1 MKLNPTQTATLL
13 ALHRALE
20 RATDSGVLD
29 AMTVS
34 MHPDLINGFCDGV
47 KQFIARE
54 LDMIQVEGFNVRV
67 VEKGQP
73 YGRNDCLI
81 HDQDEPLVEFYDAK
95 QNVALFGP
103 RGQFVSRYYRSTLME
118 GEYPQGLALDG
129 GVPQWSMSPAGMRAV
144 KAFVQQHMNR
154 TL

>member
-1 MKLNPTQTATLL
+1 MTLNNTQTTALL
-13 ALHRALE
+13 ALNRALE
-20 RATDSGVLD
+20 RATDSGVLNE
-29 AMTVS
+29 MTGS
-34 MHPDLINGFCDGV
+34 IHPDLINSICDGV

-67 VEKGQP
+67 VEKGQR
-73 YGRNDCLI
+73 YGLNDCLI

-95 QNVALFGP
+95 QDVALFGP

-129 GVPQWSMSPAGMRAV
+129 GVPQWSMSPAGMHAV
-144 KAFVQQHMNR
+144 KAFVQRHMNR